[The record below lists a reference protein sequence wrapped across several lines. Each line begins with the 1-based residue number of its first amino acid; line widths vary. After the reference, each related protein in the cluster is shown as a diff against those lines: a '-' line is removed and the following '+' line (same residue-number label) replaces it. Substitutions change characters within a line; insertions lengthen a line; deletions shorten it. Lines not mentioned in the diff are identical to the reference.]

1 MLQNEAALRRPV
13 FRMDLRRLEIHPP
26 PMGQAKNKK
35 QRECPAKGGIIT
47 PEDCGRG
54 RNSTLSCPVD
64 CPHNPFAVANY
75 LGQFG
80 ALEEK
85 VVGLL
90 SRKLAPELTPARLR
104 EVRGL
109 IESAGEFALHAFQAW
124 EIHGTGRLE
133 KWMAD
138 GIDRDWKNDERVLV
152 GHLAALRPALL
163 EFREVLDEVS
173 VMAVDLLEPG
183 EPFVLIDAANAGSI
197 GRFEVCLGW
206 IYPVPA
212 GMRMSGGLA
221 TAAAVADLEP
231 AEMFHRLLDHLG
243 APAGDRRPWI
253 LEHVMLLVEAFR
265 AIADAQRCEQIRLT
279 DFRSFTLRH
288 SIAGGSAA
296 AVVAALESHPRVHVE
311 AAEEAGVLLAGSLL
325 ADGADRER
333 DEVADILG
341 SLKVFPHQLEI
352 VALSEARVAAIRGL
366 IASLGLPLGPE
377 SVEVVDTAPK
387 PPDGYDRDLVPPGFI
402 EGELPLEMKTAVI
415 LRDGSL
421 PSELDLIYRG
431 FADKPHPGLDGKSP
445 REAAADPALRPT
457 LVRQMK
463 RIVTGVDRQRRAR
476 GVDFDLNPLLQ
487 ELGLNELI
495 LPPPPLGFVEE
506 EYDDEIPLDPPPPQN
521 LLDGK
526 ELESRLDRVIAEEA
540 LWNRLE
546 IRLADILDAINDL
559 SDKFN
564 EHELQLLQ
572 STVLSALGALH
583 PDPPPGYEPDPERM
597 VARYEAWMRS
607 GDDQE
612 SIGDFIDRIFAET
625 RQPELCE
632 SAVELLIHLEKESGK
647 KLRPKK
653 LDALFTAIAAAVWE
667 AAHWPP
673 VLD

>member
-1 MLQNEAALRRPV
+1 
-13 FRMDLRRLEIHPP
+13 
-26 PMGQAKNKK
+26 
-35 QRECPAKGGIIT
+35 
-47 PEDCGRG
+47 
-54 RNSTLSCPVD
+54 
-64 CPHNPFAVANY
+64 
-75 LGQFG
+75 
-80 ALEEK
+80 
-85 VVGLL
+85 
-90 SRKLAPELTPARLR
+90 
-104 EVRGL
+104 
-109 IESAGEFALHAFQAW
+109 
-124 EIHGTGRLE
+124 
-133 KWMAD
+133 
-138 GIDRDWKNDERVLV
+138 
-152 GHLAALRPALL
+152 
-163 EFREVLDEVS
+163 
-173 VMAVDLLEPG
+173 
-183 EPFVLIDAANAGSI
+183 
-197 GRFEVCLGW
+197 
-206 IYPVPA
+206 
-212 GMRMSGGLA
+212 
-221 TAAAVADLEP
+221 
-231 AEMFHRLLDHLG
+231 
-243 APAGDRRPWI
+243 
-253 LEHVMLLVEAFR
+253 
-265 AIADAQRCEQIRLT
+265 
-279 DFRSFTLRH
+279 
-288 SIAGGSAA
+288 
-296 AVVAALESHPRVHVE
+296 
-311 AAEEAGVLLAGSLL
+311 
-325 ADGADRER
+325 
-333 DEVADILG
+333 
-341 SLKVFPHQLEI
+341 VFPHQLEI

-612 SIGDFIDRIFAET
+612 SMSDYVDRIFAET